1 MKTIAETQKV
11 RLVQQFGASQLIRRD
26 NGNIVTQSR
35 KIIHRK
41 NAQDRSA
48 ASLLPVQRNIAQ
60 ELGAVDIEAIKLK
73 PEKDI
78 LVRDGLLKTTKQLIR
93 LIFMYQK
100 DSQNQTWWKTIV
112 ETQVQVIKKQFGAT
126 QLIRRKDGII
136 VTQ

>member
-1 MKTIAETQKV
+1 LGPPSARVIKI
-11 RLVQQFGASQLIRRD
+11 SC
-26 NGNIVTQSR
+26 SR
-35 KIIHRK
+35 ILK
-41 NAQDRSA
+41 
-48 ASLLPVQRNIAQ
+48 ASLLLGVIQKNIAQ

-78 LVRDGLLKTTKQLIR
+78 LVKDGLLETNKQLIR
-93 LIFMYQK
+93 LIIIYLK
-100 DSQNQTWWKTIV
+100 ISHNQTWWKTIV